1 MTVVM
6 WIIVI
11 VLMTAFVITLFD
23 SVSTKLAKEH
33 RLINLLIA
41 VVAFACLMYVYSQYT
56 GGIVL

>member
-11 VLMTAFVITLFD
+11 VLLM
-23 SVSTKLAKEH
+23 
-33 RLINLLIA
+33 LIA
-41 VVAFACLMYVYSQYT
+41 VVAFACLMYVYNQYT